1 MKERSKRMSER
12 KQLDRSQDTPL
23 YQQIMDDIRSTID
36 SGAFSF
42 DKPIC
47 TESSLEETYGI
58 SRITARRAL
67 SELEREGILYRKRG
81 MGSFVCRDIYQ
92 KRNAPVPSG
101 ALPSTDSPFS
111 GKVFAF
117 VLPFNISKTGLTTAF
132 QAASDYLNARG
143 CFTAIYIS
151 DETDRNRGRSILHR
165 LHGMGVAGI
174 AYYPISSKIHLEL
187 LDELMLSGI
196 SVCLMDVPSDHRH
209 IASVS
214 SDNFYGSHR
223 LIDHLVSLGHKKI
236 AYLSGVSPDSRQTVS
251 DRYSGYMLGLAEAG
265 IQPDKELIA
274 LNLDEARR
282 ALPADN
288 PDSLSATVRR
298 MVARGATAI
307 MTEHDQLAYETILA
321 CRNLC
326 LRVPEDISVCG
337 FDNSEWASALVN
349 TDMHLHITTIEQ
361 NQAEIGRKVA
371 EILYENLQHP
381 LSIHEPVIVPT
392 TFVEGNTTGPVS
404 EKRFE
409 S

>member
-1 MKERSKRMSER
+1 MKRGECMSER

-23 YQQIMDDIRSTID
+23 YQQIMDDIRNTID

-47 TESSLEETYGI
+47 TENSLEETYGI

-81 MGSFVCRDIYQ
+81 MGSFVSRDIYQ
-92 KRNAPVPSG
+92 KRNTPV
-101 ALPSTDSPFS
+101 AVNTLPAVDSPFS

-117 VLPFNISKTGLTTAF
+117 VLPFSISKTGLTTAF
-132 QAASDYLNARG
+132 QAASDYLNAKG

-165 LHGMGVAGI
+165 LHGMGVAGV
-174 AYYPISSKIHLEL
+174 AYYPFSSNIHLEL
-187 LDELMLSGI
+187 LDDLMLSGI
-196 SVCLMDVPSDHRH
+196 SVCLMDVPSNHRH
-209 IASVS
+209 VASVS
-214 SDNFYGSHR
+214 SDNFYGSR
-223 LIDHLVSLGHKKI
+223 KLIDHLVSLGHKRI
-236 AYLSGVSPDSRQTVS
+236 AYLSGVAPDSRRTVS

-265 IQPDKELIA
+265 IQPDKDLLA

-282 ALPADN
+282 SLPADN
-288 PDSLSATVRR
+288 PNSLSTTVRTL
-298 MVARGATAI
+298 VEHGATAI

-326 LRVPEDISVCG
+326 LQVPEDISVCG
-337 FDNSEWASALVN
+337 FDNSEWATALMN
-349 TDMHLHITTIEQ
+349 TDMHLRITTIEQ
-361 NQAEIGRKVA
+361 NQAEIGYKVA

-381 LSIHEPVIVPT
+381 LSSHEPVIIST
-392 TFVEGNTTGPVS
+392 SFVEGNTTGPAP
-404 EKRFE
+404 KK
-409 S
+409 